1 MKQRKR
7 GKTEEGMWKKCISGS
22 TIVEMSYIMPMFLF
36 LFIIVIHTVFYF
48 HDKVILN
55 GAAGETAVLGAQR
68 ARMKEKEEADLEEF
82 FMDRIKGKLIQMT
95 DVNVSV
101 SEGKDEVK
109 IEVRA
114 ERNRMSISICQRAVI
129 ARPEELIRWKK

>member
-22 TIVEMSYIMPMFLF
+22 TIVEMSYIMPLFLF

-48 HDKVILN
+48 HDKVILT
-55 GAAGETAVLGAQR
+55 GAACETAVVGAQR
-68 ARMKEKEEADLEEF
+68 ARLKETEEIDLKGF
-82 FMDRIKGKLIQMT
+82 FMERIEGKLIRMT
-95 DVNVSV
+95 DVTVSV
-101 SEGKDEVK
+101 SEGEEEVSV
-109 IEVRA
+109 EVRA
-114 ERNRMSISICQRAVI
+114 ERDRMSIYVCQRAVI

>member
-1 MKQRKR
+1 M
-7 GKTEEGMWKKCISGS
+7 
-22 TIVEMSYIMPMFLF
+22 
-36 LFIIVIHTVFYF
+36 
-48 HDKVILN
+48 ILN
-55 GAAGETAVLGAQR
+55 GAACETAVLGAQR

-82 FMDRIKGKLIQMT
+82 FMDRIKGKLIRMT